1 MAHDAP
7 SPDTSHALIEAL
19 ERDRSLESPDALRER
34 IHAMELLEEWLD
46 DASEVGPLCARA
58 QSLHARLAS
67 IQRQLCEAI
76 RADIRQGRGASALRR
91 WSPEN
96 EVDAAEGYDHLDALI
111 GDVLAFD
118 EPSGGITPLEPG
130 MVFYQPTPVRHI
142 FDLVERAGITD
153 SDVFIDLGSGLGHV
167 PMLVAI
173 LAGAR
178 CVGIEREPIYAGLAQ
193 RCAESLQLDTVS
205 FEAQDVRDADLSQG
219 TVFYLYTPFT
229 GTILRGVL
237 DALRRESEQRCI
249 RIVTFGPCSS
259 VVEAEPWLIPVGRCE
274 ANRIAVF
281 GLRQI
286 DLLLSC
292 RRVAS

>member
-1 MAHDAP
+1 MTHDAP
-7 SPDTSHALIEAL
+7 PPPETSHALIDAL
-19 ERDRSLESPDALRER
+19 ERDSSLELPDALRER

-46 DASEVGPLCARA
+46 DAPEVGPLFARVRA
-58 QSLHARLAS
+58 LHTRLANV
-67 IQRQLCEAI
+67 QRQLCEAI

-91 WSPEN
+91 WSPGN

-118 EPSGGITPLEPG
+118 EPTDGIAPLEPG

-153 SDVFIDLGSGLGHV
+153 ADVFVDLGSGLGHV

-173 LAGAR
+173 LTGAL
-178 CVGIEREPIYAGLAQ
+178 CVGIERERIYAGLAQ

-205 FEAQDVRDADLSQG
+205 FEAQDVREVDLSQG

-229 GTILRGVL
+229 GAILRGVL
-237 DALRRESEQRCI
+237 DALRRESEERSF
-249 RIVTFGPCSS
+249 RIITFGPCTS
-259 VVEAEPWLIPVGRCE
+259 VVESETWLTPVSPCE

-281 GLRQI
+281 RPTP
-286 DLLLSC
+286 
-292 RRVAS
+292 V